1 MDAFTPDSGPLPQS
15 EYKAQR
21 SPRRRVVLNGQFQS
35 LTGTHNVAVRNLSNT
50 GASINCA
57 AELKLGSEGVLIA
70 GGLDCLCRVVWHRG
84 GIVGL
89 SFDEPLHN
97 SVVLELHR
105 VTHAD
110 VKYADAVAAREWY
123 QRDTR

>member
-1 MDAFTPDSGPLPQS
+1 MDAFTPDSGPSSQP
-15 EYKAQR
+15 EHKAAR
-21 SPRRRVVLNGQFQS
+21 SPRRRVLLTGQFQA

-50 GASINCA
+50 GASISCD

-70 GGLDCLCRVVWHRG
+70 GGLDCLCQVIWHRG

-89 SFDEPLHN
+89 NFDEPLHN

-105 VTHAD
+105 VTQAD

-123 QRDTR
+123 QRDAR

>member
-1 MDAFTPDSGPLPQS
+1 MDAFTPDSGGSPQS
-15 EYKAQR
+15 EHMAPR
-21 SPRRRVVLNGQFQS
+21 SPRRRVLLTGQFQA
-35 LTGTHNVAVRNLSNT
+35 LTGTHRVAVRNLSNT
-50 GASINCA
+50 GASITCD

-70 GGLDCLCRVVWHRG
+70 GGLDCLCQVVWNRG

-89 SFDEPLHN
+89 RFDEPLHN

-110 VKYADAVAAREWY
+110 VKYADAVATREWY
-123 QRDTR
+123 QRDAR

>member
-1 MDAFTPDSGPLPQS
+1 MDAPTPDPRPSSPEPPTP
-15 EYKAQR
+15 R
-21 SPRRRVVLNGQFQS
+21 SPRRRVLLTGQFQS

-50 GASINCA
+50 GASISCD

-70 GGLDCLCRVVWHRG
+70 GGLDCLCEVIWNRG
-84 GIVGL
+84 GIIGL
-89 SFDEPLHN
+89 SFDEPLPN

-110 VKYADAVAAREWY
+110 VKYANAAATREWY
-123 QRDTR
+123 QRNAR